1 MKQILGIICSPR
13 KLGNNEIAVKEIS
26 RRIKE
31 PHTLKLLRL
40 SDFNIKLCKGC
51 YLCLFKSHCV
61 LKDDLPVII
70 DAFCHAD
77 AFIVSAPAY
86 CLGANASLKVLA
98 DRVLAFSGHVK
109 EIWGKPAVGLSIAGL
124 EGKEGFTKL
133 NVDSFMRLFL
143 MNVKASQI
151 LYAALPGEVCVK
163 EENLNI
169 LDRLTSALMG
179 EPVEP
184 EEPRCPLCKGD
195 TFRFLGN
202 NRVRCMLCSNEG
214 TVEAADGSIRIHA
227 QRSDHELFL
236 SEKDATD
243 HGAWLAG
250 MKSKYQENKT
260 DLKAMTAAYKDIG
273 EWIKP
278 IREKKE

>member
-26 RRIKE
+26 RRISE
-31 PHTLKLLRL
+31 HHALKLLRL
-40 SDFNIKLCKGC
+40 SDFNLRLCKGC

-70 DAFCHAD
+70 DAFCQAD

-109 EIWGKPAVGLSIAGL
+109 EIWGKPAVGISVAGL

-133 NVDSFMRLFL
+133 NVDNFMRLFL
-143 MNVKASQI
+143 MNVKASEI
-151 LYAALPGEVCVK
+151 IYAALPGEIIIK
-163 EENLNI
+163 EGNLSI
-169 LDRLTSALMG
+169 LDRLATALTG
-179 EPVEP
+179 DVIEPA
-184 EEPRCPLCKGD
+184 EPRCPLCKGD
-195 TFRFLGN
+195 TFRFLGD

-214 TVEAADGSIRIHA
+214 IVEASDSGVRIHA
-227 QRSDHELFL
+227 QRSSHELFL
-236 SEKDATD
+236 SEQDAMD
-243 HGAWLAG
+243 HGQWLAG
-250 MKSKYQENKT
+250 MKSKYQDNKT
-260 DLKAMTAAYKDIG
+260 DLKAVTAPYKEIG

-278 IREKKE
+278 EKREKI

>member
-13 KLGNNEIAVKEIS
+13 KLGNNEIAIKEIC

-51 YLCLFKSHCV
+51 YLCLFKGHCV
-61 LKDDLPVII
+61 LKDELSLII
-70 DAFCHAD
+70 DAFCRTD

-98 DRVLAFSGHVK
+98 DRVLAFSGHAK

-133 NVDSFMRLFL
+133 NIDSFMRLFL
-143 MNVKASQI
+143 MKVKASEI
-151 LYAALPGEVCVK
+151 LYAALPGEIAIK
-163 EENLNI
+163 DENLDI
-169 LDRLTSALMG
+169 LDRLAAALMG
-179 EPVEP
+179 EPARLND
-184 EEPRCPLCKGD
+184 PRCPLCGGD
-195 TFRFLGN
+195 TFRFMGD
-202 NRVRCMLCSNEG
+202 NRIRCMLCSNEG
-214 TVEAADGSIRIHA
+214 TIEAAKDSVRFNIE
-227 QRSDHELFL
+227 RSSHELFL
-236 SEKDATD
+236 SQEDAQD
-243 HGAWLAG
+243 HGLWLAA
-250 MKSKYQENKT
+250 MKSKYMENKT
-260 DLKAMTAAYKDIG
+260 DLKAVTAVYKGIG

-278 IREKKE
+278 IREKRD

>member
-26 RRIKE
+26 TRIKE

-51 YLCLFKSHCV
+51 YLCLFKGHCV
-61 LKDDLPVII
+61 LKDDLALII
-70 DAFCHAD
+70 DAFCQAD
-77 AFIVSAPAY
+77 AFIVAAPAY

-98 DRVLAFSGHVK
+98 DRVLAFSGHAK

-143 MNVKASQI
+143 MKVKASQI
-151 LYAALPGEVCVK
+151 LYAALPGEVCTQ

-169 LDRLTSALMG
+169 LDRLATALMG
-179 EPVEP
+179 DPIAP
-184 EEPRCPLCKGD
+184 TEPRCPLCEGD
-195 TFRFLGN
+195 TFRFLGD

-214 TVEAADGSIRIHA
+214 TVEAVDGLVRIHA
-227 QRSDHELFL
+227 ERSSHELFL
-236 SEKDATD
+236 SEKDAMD
-243 HGAWLAG
+243 HGAWLQG
-250 MKSKYQENKT
+250 MKSKFEQNKT
-260 DLKAMTAAYKDIG
+260 DLKAVTSGYKGIG

-278 IREKKE
+278 LRENKN